1 MSSALIDLAYL
12 LAATLFVFA
21 VKGLGH
27 PRRAVRGNVLGSL
40 GMVLAVGITL
50 LDQRIVRFDVIVA
63 GIVVGTVIGLLLAI
77 KIKMTAMPELIAL
90 FNGVGGGASVLVAG
104 SVMVATTP
112 DLLTSASSAVSG
124 LVGAVTFS
132 GSLVAMAKLQGWLRG
147 RGLPTA
153 IQRALLVL
161 LGVVSVLASAQLI
174 REPTEVVAY
183 GALVGVS
190 LLLGILLVVPIG
202 GADMPV
208 VIAFLNACS
217 GLAAAATG
225 FVLMNQALVISG
237 SLVGASGFILTG
249 IMCRAMNR
257 SFGNVLFG
265 NVGAVIESDGGE
277 EDSKPAKSISAEEVA
292 MLLEAARRVIIVP
305 GYGMAVAQAQHAV
318 AELSRNLQA
327 RGIRVDYAIH
337 PVAGRMPGHMNVLLA
352 EADVPYDQLFDLDAI
367 NSEFV
372 EADVVLIIGANDVV
386 NPRAR
391 TDKNSPIYGMPIANA
406 DHARTVVILKRSMAA
421 GFAGVGNPLFTADNA
436 TMLFGDAKKS
446 IVAVDQALK
455 EG

>member
-1 MSSALIDLAYL
+1 MNTALIDLAYL
-12 LAATLFVFA
+12 AAATLFVFA

-27 PRRAVRGNVLGSL
+27 PRRAVRGNALGSL
-40 GMVLAVGITL
+40 GMLLAVGVTL
-50 LDQRIVRFDVIVA
+50 LDQRIVRFDIIIA
-63 GIVVGTVIGLLLAI
+63 GVLVGTAFGLVLAT
-77 KIKMTAMPELIAL
+77 KIKMTTMPELIAL

-104 SVMVATTP
+104 SVLIATTP
-112 DLLTSASSAVSG
+112 QLLTTSSSAVSG

-132 GSLVAMAKLQGWLRG
+132 GSLVAMAKLQGWFQKRI
-147 RGLPTA
+147 LPPTV
-153 IQRALLVL
+153 QRIVL
-161 LGVVSVLASAQLI
+161 GILMVASVACTAQLL
-174 REPTEVVAY
+174 REPTEIVSY
-183 GALVGVS
+183 GALVGAA
-190 LLLGILLVVPIG
+190 LLLGIVLVIPVG

-208 VIAFLNACS
+208 VVAFLNACS
-217 GLAAAATG
+217 GLAASATG

-257 SFGNVLFG
+257 TLANVLFG
-265 NVGAVIESDGGE
+265 NVGTAAPSAGDGE
-277 EDSKPAKSISAEEVA
+277 EDAKPAKSISADEVA

-318 AELSRNLQA
+318 AELSRNLQG

-352 EADVPYDQLFDLDAI
+352 EADVPYEQLFDLDAI

-391 TDKNSPIYGMPIANA
+391 TDKASPIYGMPIANA
-406 DHARTVVILKRSMAA
+406 DHARTVVVLKRSMAA
-421 GFAGVGNPLFTADNA
+421 GFAGVGNPLFTADN
-436 TMLFGDAKKS
+436 TVMLFGDAKKS
-446 IVAVDQALK
+446 IVEVDQALK
-455 EG
+455 E